1 MEGIAKVVL
10 TLDQA
15 DKLEQGEILVCPMT
29 MPAWTALFGIAA
41 AVVAD
46 SGGVLSHCAIVARE
60 YGLPCVAGTKVG
72 TSEIKDGMRLR
83 VDGSAGTV
91 EILG

>member
-1 MEGIAKVVL
+1 
-10 TLDQA
+10 
-15 DKLEQGEILVCPMT
+15 
-29 MPAWTALFGIAA
+29 MPPWTPLFGIAG

-60 YGLPCVAGTKVG
+60 YGIPCVAGTKTG
-72 TSEIKDGMRLR
+72 TRVIKDGMTLR
-83 VDGSAGTV
+83 VDGAAGIV